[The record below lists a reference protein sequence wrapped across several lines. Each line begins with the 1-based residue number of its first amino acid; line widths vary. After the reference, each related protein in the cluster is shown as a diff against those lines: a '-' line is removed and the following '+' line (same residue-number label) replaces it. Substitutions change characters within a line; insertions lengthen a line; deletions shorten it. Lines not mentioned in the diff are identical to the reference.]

1 MPRTLNVPNAITLA
15 RIALVPLLLYVL
27 LGRLPYGQFWAAL
40 VFAVGALTDGVDG
53 YIARR
58 TGQVTA
64 VGKLIDPLADKLLV
78 AAALVALVERG
89 ALSSW
94 VVLVILAREFAIT
107 GLRAVAAAD
116 GVVIAASP
124 WGKLKTALQ
133 IAAILVVIVSQE
145 PAAAVL
151 RVVGPW
157 ALAAAVVATV
167 VSGIDYGWRY
177 VRLAGAR

>member
-1 MPRTLNVPNAITLA
+1 MPRSLNVPNAITLA
-15 RIALVPLLLYVL
+15 RIALVPLLVYVL
-27 LGRLPYGQFWAAL
+27 LGRLPYGQLWAAL

-53 YIARR
+53 YVARR
-58 TGQVTA
+58 TGQVTV

-89 ALSSW
+89 ALSTW
-94 VVLVILAREFAIT
+94 VALVILAREFAIT

-151 RVVGPW
+151 RAVGPW

-167 VSGIDYGWRY
+167 ASGVDYGWRY
-177 VRLAGAR
+177 ARQAGAR